1 MRSCPRC
8 GADQVRPSHR
18 RGAERWLA
26 VAWLRP
32 YRCRRCRRRF
42 WGSLPGPLTV
52 RERRV
57 LTAAGV
63 AVAVFLLAA
72 LYLLLLPYG
81 REVAEVGAV
90 APPASEPATEATAA
104 APAPPPGRLF
114 GGVDAEPFDGG
125 VRIVLRT
132 GTPPASWASAFLAD
146 PPRYA
151 VEIPGRW
158 RLPGTA
164 APLELDHPLVRT
176 VRVDRHPDLLRAVLV
191 LGSLRGPEPEIEPT
205 RDGLVVTLRT
215 PAE

>member
-1 MRSCPRC
+1 
-8 GADQVRPSHR
+8 
-18 RGAERWLA
+18 
-26 VAWLRP
+26 
-32 YRCRRCRRRF
+32 
-42 WGSLPGPLTV
+42 V
-52 RERRV
+52 RERRL

-63 AVAVFLLAA
+63 AVAVFLLGA
-72 LYLLLLPYG
+72 LYLLFLPYG

-90 APPASEPATEATAA
+90 APPAPEPAAEEPAATAA
-104 APAPPPGRLF
+104 TASSSPTGRLF

-125 VRIVLRT
+125 VRVELRT

-176 VRVDRHPDLLRAVLV
+176 VRVDRHPDLLRAVFV
-191 LGSLRGPEPEIEPT
+191 LGPLRGPEPEIEAT
-205 RDGLVVTLRT
+205 DGGLLVTFRE